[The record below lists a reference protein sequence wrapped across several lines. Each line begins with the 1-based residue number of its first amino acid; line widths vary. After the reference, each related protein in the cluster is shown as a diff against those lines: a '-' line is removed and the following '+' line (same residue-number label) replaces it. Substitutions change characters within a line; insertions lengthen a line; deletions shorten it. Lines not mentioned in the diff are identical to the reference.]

1 MLFSPLRHRIA
12 SVVAVEHLFG
22 RAPQDVFEF
31 SIEFAADRGHLLVA
45 NLPRMSAGTSTF
57 FRSSVMSV
65 SENALMQK

>member
-31 SIEFAADRGHLLVA
+31 SIGSRPTAV
-45 NLPRMSAGTSTF
+45 TC
-57 FRSSVMSV
+57 SSP
-65 SENALMQK
+65 NCPG